1 MVAPTEYE
9 IGFSM
14 LKGIHPDVATAILDV
29 VGSEEE
35 FFLRLERELSERVGM
50 ASRLFDEGYRRQ
62 VLERARLELD
72 YLERKAIGTCY
83 FRNSDYPVRFQTV
96 PDAPLMLYTVGPLD
110 LNAKRLVSIVGTRNA
125 TRYGVECCRNLV
137 LGLKE
142 QVGDDVVIVS
152 GLAYGIDVAAHQ
164 AALEAGL
171 PTVAVVAHGLDTI
184 YPAVHRAVAIEI
196 INQGGAVVTEY
207 PHGVRAH
214 RSNFLARNRIIA
226 ALSDCTV
233 VVESAFKGGSLVT
246 ANIAQGYGRD
256 VFAFP
261 GRVGDEHSEGCNA
274 LIRKNVAALITGVAD
289 LSSQLGWECRKLPEE
304 EPTLFVVL
312 SPEEQVVADAMEGR
326 EVVGLNELCTLTDYP
341 VHKLMDLLFS
351 MEMQDVVAVFPGNR
365 YALRKK

>member
-1 MVAPTEYE
+1 M
-9 IGFSM
+9 
-14 LKGIHPDVATAILDV
+14 
-29 VGSEEE
+29 
-35 FFLRLERELSERVGM
+35 
-50 ASRLFDEGYRRQ
+50 
-62 VLERARLELD
+62 
-72 YLERKAIGTCY
+72 
-83 FRNSDYPVRFQTV
+83 
-96 PDAPLMLYTVGPLD
+96 
-110 LNAKRLVSIVGTRNA
+110 
-125 TRYGVECCRNLV
+125 
-137 LGLKE
+137 
-142 QVGDDVVIVS
+142 
-152 GLAYGIDVAAHQ
+152 
-164 AALEAGL
+164 
-171 PTVAVVAHGLDTI
+171 
-184 YPAVHRAVAIEI
+184 
-196 INQGGAVVTEY
+196 TEY

>member
-125 TRYGVECCRNLV
+125 TRYGVECCRDLV

-164 AALEAGL
+164 AALETGL

-184 YPAVHRAVAIEI
+184 YPAAHRAVAIEI

-233 VVESAFKGGSLVT
+233 VVESAFKGEWVT
-246 ANIAQGYGRD
+246 SIRRD
-256 VFAFP
+256 AT
-261 GRVGDEHSEGCNA
+261 R
-274 LIRKNVAALITGVAD
+274 
-289 LSSQLGWECRKLPEE
+289 
-304 EPTLFVVL
+304 
-312 SPEEQVVADAMEGR
+312 
-326 EVVGLNELCTLTDYP
+326 
-341 VHKLMDLLFS
+341 
-351 MEMQDVVAVFPGNR
+351 
-365 YALRKK
+365 